1 MNNIKLDIEVERKQI
16 MTKRQPR
23 VDATRIGPREME
35 FQLEL
40 LNRFEALQ
48 ELHDI
53 NTMTETITD
62 MIQKARQE

>member
-1 MNNIKLDIEVERKQI
+1 

-23 VDATRIGPREME
+23 VYATRIGPREME

-53 NTMTETITD
+53 NTVTETITD